1 MMLKIFIVVFLIA
14 IIAALGSGLVFL
26 VRDTGDTRRTVKAL
40 TWRISLSLLLI
51 ALLVIGYLTGIV
63 QPHNLGQ

>member
-1 MMLKIFIVVFLIA
+1 MVKIFIVVFLFA

-26 VRDTGDTRRTVKAL
+26 VRDSGDTRRTVKAL
-40 TWRISLSLLLI
+40 TWRIGLSLALI
-51 ALLVIGYLTGIV
+51 GLLVIGYLTGIV

>member
-1 MMLKIFIVVFLIA
+1 MVKIFIVVLLLA
-14 IIAALGSGLVFL
+14 IVAALGSGLVFL

-40 TWRISLSLLLI
+40 TWRIGLSVLLI
-51 ALLVIGYLTGIV
+51 ALLVVGYLTGLV

>member
-1 MMLKIFIVVFLIA
+1 MVKIFIVVFLLA

-26 VRDTGDTRRTVKAL
+26 VRDSGDTRRTVKAL
-40 TWRISLSLLLI
+40 TWRIGLSLALI
-51 ALLVIGYLTGIV
+51 GLLVIGYLTGIV

>member
-1 MMLKIFIVVFLIA
+1 MVKIFIVVFLFA

-26 VRDTGDTRRTVKAL
+26 VRDSGDTRRTVKAL
-40 TWRISLSLLLI
+40 TWRIGLSLALI
-51 ALLVIGYLTGIV
+51 GLLVLGYLTGIV